1 LYPVRVSR
9 PLRTSW
15 RDYFLNVKQTSF
27 LITGV
32 LLVFGAW
39 AATPSCRAQSAPT
52 TRPTSK
58 NRETAVSEAQV
69 ELVKRVAAAQSARTA
84 GDPVAIAAANERL
97 IALALREMGQLRLL
111 ESAYPQSVELQQRA
125 LAFEDTI
132 DQHVDLAIA
141 ELQAGQMDAAIVEA
155 NKALAAQ
162 PDNVRANILLG
173 RAWMGKEQYAKAV
186 EPLSRAARLAP
197 DIETEYSLGIALL
210 AAKTDESRAQAA
222 ALFQRMRQELGDS
235 GSLHVLFGRA
245 YRDAGD
251 MPEAIRELERAIA
264 LDTRTPHAHYFLGLA
279 RLSLNEWKP
288 TPEARAEIEKE
299 LQYYPHDFLAN
310 YMIGYLDATERRYD
324 ESDRFLEAASR
335 TNPTWPEPWLYM
347 GLNAYGRSDMV
358 RAEQMLRKAIEL
370 TGGDESRANYQIR
383 RAYVDLGR
391 ILVNSGREAESE
403 TYLAKARNLQN
414 KTMEDTQR
422 NVSAIVLAGGAGS
435 AAAVMPL
442 SSKSESEAAPLLP
455 GSVDP
460 FAPVDAAAVAHS
472 NLTEKQR
479 AAGDAQEARLRAVLG
494 LAFNDLATSE
504 AIRANYREALGH
516 YQEAGRWDPAISGLA
531 KNLGVCA
538 FRIANYPEAIRG
550 LRAALE
556 QNAEDSPVRAMLGM
570 ALFGSDQFAV
580 AVKTF
585 TPLGLRGEQDP
596 AVGYSWAASLAK
608 LGDLKQAAA
617 VLAEVDKT
625 NLPNDTLF
633 LVGQL
638 WIEIGDYSRAAAT
651 FHRVLQAD
659 PNFPKAHYYA
669 GQAYIRVEQWP
680 EAASEF
686 QAELAMN
693 SADPEA
699 RFNLG
704 FVYLQQSKT
713 DDAKELF
720 EQLIAANP
728 SHAKAQYEL
737 GKILLDRGEIAEAVA
752 HLEIAA
758 RLSPQTDYI
767 HYQLQAA
774 YRKASRIE
782 DADRELNIYKDLKA
796 HQRDKA
802 SSQLPN
808 S

>member
-1 LYPVRVSR
+1 MLA
-9 PLRTSW
+9 
-15 RDYFLNVKQTSF
+15 
-27 LITGV
+27 
-32 LLVFGAW
+32 AW
-39 AATPSCRAQSAPT
+39 EVTQPARGAQSQPA
-52 TRPTSK
+52 TRPAQKS
-58 NRETAVSEAQV
+58 RDSRVSEAQA
-69 ELVKRVAAAQSARTA
+69 ELVKRMAAAQTARTS
-84 GDPVAIAAANERL
+84 GDPEAIAAANQRL
-97 IALALREMGQLRLL
+97 IALALRELGQLRLL
-111 ESAYPQSVELQQRA
+111 QGAYPQSVELQQRA
-125 LAFEDTI
+125 LAFEDTV

-141 ELQAGQMDAAIVEA
+141 EVQAGQLDAAIAEA
-155 NKALAAQ
+155 NKALAVQ

-173 RAWMGKEQYAKAV
+173 RAWMGKQQYANAV
-186 EPLSRAARLAP
+186 EPLSRAAGLAP

-210 AAKTDESRAQAA
+210 AAKNDEGRAQAA
-222 ALFQRMRQELGDS
+222 ALFQRMQRELGDS

-251 MPEAIRELERAIA
+251 MQEAIRELERAIA

-310 YMIGYLDATERRYD
+310 YMIGYLDSTERRYD
-324 ESDRFLEAASR
+324 ESDRFLEVASR
-335 TNPTWPEPWLYM
+335 TNPNWPEPWLYM
-347 GLNAYGRSDMV
+347 GLNAYGRNDMV
-358 RAEQMLRKAIEL
+358 RAEQMLRKSIEL
-370 TGGDESRANYQIR
+370 TGTDESRANYQIR

-391 ILVNSGREAESE
+391 ILVNSGRAEESE
-403 TYLAKARNLQN
+403 AYLAKARNLQL
-414 KTMEDTQR
+414 KTMEDTQQ
-422 NVSAIVLAGGAGS
+422 NVTSIALAGGAGS
-435 AAAVMPL
+435 MAAVMPL
-442 SSKSESEAAPLLP
+442 SSRSEAEAAPLLP

-460 FAPVDAAAVAHS
+460 FAPVDPSVLARS
-472 NLTEKQR
+472 NLNEKQR
-479 AAGDAQEARLRAVLG
+479 AAADAQEARLRAALG

-504 AIRANYREALGH
+504 AVRANYRDALGH
-516 YQEAGRWDPAISGLA
+516 YQEAERWDPAISGLA

-538 FRIANYPEAIRG
+538 FRVANYPEAIRG
-550 LRAALE
+550 LRLALE
-556 QNAEDSPVRAMLGM
+556 QNGGDNPVRAMLGM
-570 ALFGSDQFAV
+570 ALFGSDQYAEAV
-580 AVKTF
+580 ATF

-617 VLAEVDKT
+617 VLAELDKT

-638 WIEIGDYSRAAAT
+638 WIEIGDYARAAAT

-659 PNFPKAHYYA
+659 ANFPKAHYYA
-669 GQAYIRVEQWP
+669 GQAYIRAEQWP
-680 EAASEF
+680 EASGEF
-686 QAELAMN
+686 QAELATN

-713 DDAKELF
+713 DDAKDLF
-720 EQLIAANP
+720 EQIVAANP
-728 SHAKAQYEL
+728 SHANAQYEL
-737 GKILLDRGEIAEAVA
+737 GKILLDRGQIAEAVS

-802 SSQLPN
+802 ASQLPN